1 MLPHQDFQ
9 LPFIF
14 TVQKYRNYVLVIQIS
29 IVSVKGMYFSDL
41 LDLDSILSISY
52 CVPLQ
57 LALIQQVVVDV
68 L

>member
-57 LALIQQVVVDV
+57 LALILQVVVNV